1 MTTVQQSPSSLPS
14 ANGVSEET
22 FLQVR
27 DLKMHFP
34 VTEGAIVQ
42 KIVAHVKAVDGVSF
56 DIRRGETLGLVGES
70 GCGKTTVGRCILQL
84 EHATEG
90 EIMFEGQNLTKLRPE
105 RTGTRAGKNPS
116 HLSGPLQ
123 LVKPAYE
130 DRHYVG
136 RTHAC
141 PPYYYRRQQAKRA
154 SQRAFVRL
162 WTGS

>member
-27 DLKMHFP
+27 DLKMYFP

-70 GCGKTTVGRCILQL
+70 GCGKSMTALTLMAMLPRPPALAPSGAVLYEQR
-84 EHATEG
+84 
-90 EIMFEGQNLTKLRPE
+90 NLLT
-105 RTGTRAGKNPS
+105 
-116 HLSGPLQ
+116 
-123 LVKPAYE
+123 
-130 DRHYVG
+130 
-136 RTHAC
+136 
-141 PPYYYRRQQAKRA
+141 
-154 SQRAFVRL
+154 
-162 WTGS
+162 